1 MEFMSFKKKVSKI
14 IMLGLIV
21 SFMGTPLCSKAYAM
35 EENESIVKN
44 NQLELNLNQ
53 ELLNVL
59 KNYFSYQFKYI
70 NDMGYV
76 SDIEK
81 YEFLD
86 KNSLIEEYFDVN
98 NSYNKKILSIE
109 NSKIDNFSNEISYEE
124 LSNDENILKIDV
136 KNIINFKYQDS
147 DMPSS
152 IEENHIMY
160 LQKENGKYKVIRDLY
175 DSEEDLNSLDSKYG
189 KDDSSYK
196 LFVDNKK
203 SVYDNNINKIMTDI
217 ENDKNKIS
225 DIDSNENE
233 STSNSG
239 NRVKRY
245 VRYRYDGNG
254 AARWAVANCKSI
266 GSDYSADC
274 TNFVSKAMF
283 NGGHLPVDK
292 TWYHHSG
299 AWNRVIELR
308 NWLISKGYAR
318 EYDNYKHAYKGDIIQ
333 YKNKGNVWRH
343 SVIVTTRTSSYPYV
357 RVTAHSNNRVD
368 VNVSGLYY
376 PNGEYKSYRVLQMR

>member
-1 MEFMSFKKKVSKI
+1 MSFKKKVSKI
-14 IMLGLIV
+14 IMVGLIT
-21 SFMGTPLCSKAYAM
+21 SFIGTPLCSKVSAM
-35 EENESIVKN
+35 EKNESIINN
-44 NQLELNLNQ
+44 NQLELNSNQ

-70 NDMGYV
+70 NDIGNTN
-76 SDIEK
+76 DTEK

-109 NSKIDNFSNEISYEE
+109 NSKIDNFSNKISYKEV
-124 LSNDENILKIDV
+124 SNDENILKIEV
-136 KNIINFKYQDS
+136 KNIIDFKYNDS
-147 DMPSS
+147 DIPSS

-160 LQKENGKYKVIRDLY
+160 LQNDNGKYKVIRDLY
-175 DSEEDLNSLDSKYG
+175 DVEEDLNSLDSKYG
-189 KDDSSYK
+189 KDENSYK

-203 SVYDNNINKIMTDI
+203 SMYENNIERIMTDI
-217 ENDKNKIS
+217 EKDKNNIS
-225 DIDSNENE
+225 EIE
-233 STSNSG
+233 SKEDESPSKS
-239 NRVKRY
+239 RRRAKRY
-245 VRYRYDGNG
+245 VAYRYDGNG
-254 AARWAVANCKSI
+254 AARWAVANCNRVKE
-266 GSDYSADC
+266 DYPNTDC

-283 NGGHLPVDK
+283 HGGKLPVDK
-292 TWYHHSG
+292 TWYYHSG

-308 NWLISKGYAR
+308 NWLIRKGYAR

-333 YKNKGNVWRH
+333 YKNHSNIWRH

-368 VNVSGLYY
+368 RNVSGLYY
-376 PNGEYKSYRVLQMR
+376 PNGEFKSYRVLQMR

>member
-1 MEFMSFKKKVSKI
+1 
-14 IMLGLIV
+14 GLIT
-21 SFMGTPLCSKAYAM
+21 SFIGTPLCSKVSAM
-35 EENESIVKN
+35 EKNESIINN
-44 NQLELNLNQ
+44 NQLELNSNQ

-70 NDMGYV
+70 NDIGNTN
-76 SDIEK
+76 DTEK

-109 NSKIDNFSNEISYEE
+109 NSKIDNFSNKISYKEV
-124 LSNDENILKIDV
+124 SNDENILKIEV
-136 KNIINFKYQDS
+136 KNIIDFKYNDS
-147 DMPSS
+147 DIPSS

-160 LQKENGKYKVIRDLY
+160 LQNDNGKYKVIRDLY
-175 DSEEDLNSLDSKYG
+175 DVEEDLNSLDSKYG
-189 KDDSSYK
+189 KDENSYK

-203 SVYDNNINKIMTDI
+203 SMYENNIERIMTDI
-217 ENDKNKIS
+217 EKDKNNIS
-225 DIDSNENE
+225 EIE
-233 STSNSG
+233 SKEDESPSKS
-239 NRVKRY
+239 RRRAKRY
-245 VRYRYDGNG
+245 VAYRYDGNG
-254 AARWAVANCKSI
+254 AARWAVANCNRVKE
-266 GSDYSADC
+266 DYPNTDC

-283 NGGHLPVDK
+283 NGGKLPVDK
-292 TWYHHSG
+292 TWYYHSG

-308 NWLISKGYAR
+308 NWLIRKGYAR

-333 YKNKGNVWRH
+333 YKNHSNIWRH

-368 VNVSGLYY
+368 RNVSGLYY
-376 PNGEYKSYRVLQMR
+376 PNGEFKSYRVLQMR

>member
-1 MEFMSFKKKVSKI
+1 MSFKKKVSKI
-14 IMLGLIV
+14 IMLGLIL

-44 NQLELNLNQ
+44 NQLELNSNQ

-70 NDMGYV
+70 NDIGYT

-81 YEFLD
+81 YEFID

-98 NSYNKKILSIE
+98 NSYNKKLLSIE

-136 KNIINFKYQDS
+136 KNIINFKYKDS

-196 LFVDNKK
+196 LFVDHKK
-203 SVYDNNINKIMTDI
+203 SVYDNNMNKIMTDI
-217 ENDKNKIS
+217 ENDKNKITE
-225 DIDSNENE
+225 IDSKENE
-233 STSNSG
+233 STSNPE
-239 NRVKRY
+239 NRAKRY
-245 VRYRYDGNG
+245 VRYKYDGNS
-254 AARWAVANCKSI
+254 AAKWAVTNCKSI

-283 NGGHLPVDK
+283 YGGHLPVDK

-308 NWLISKGYAR
+308 NWLIRKGYAT

-333 YKNKGNVWRH
+333 YKNSANVWKH

-376 PNGEYKSYRVLQMR
+376 PNGDFKSYRVLQMR

>member
-1 MEFMSFKKKVSKI
+1 MSFKKKVSKI
-14 IMLGLIV
+14 IMVGLIT
-21 SFMGTPLCSKAYAM
+21 SFIGTPLCSKVSAM
-35 EENESIVKN
+35 EKNESIINN
-44 NQLELNLNQ
+44 NQLELNSNQ

-70 NDMGYV
+70 NDIGNTN
-76 SDIEK
+76 DTEK

-109 NSKIDNFSNEISYEE
+109 NSKIDNFSNKISYKEV
-124 LSNDENILKIDV
+124 SNDENILKIEV
-136 KNIINFKYQDS
+136 KNIIDFKYNDS
-147 DMPSS
+147 DIPSS

-160 LQKENGKYKVIRDLY
+160 LQNDNGKYKVIRDLY
-175 DSEEDLNSLDSKYG
+175 DVEEDLNSLDSKYG
-189 KDDSSYK
+189 KDENSYK

-203 SVYDNNINKIMTDI
+203 SIYENNIERIMTDI
-217 ENDKNKIS
+217 EKDKNNIS
-225 DIDSNENE
+225 EIE
-233 STSNSG
+233 SKEDESPSKS
-239 NRVKRY
+239 RRRAKRH
-245 VRYRYDGNG
+245 VAYRYDGNG
-254 AARWAVANCKSI
+254 AARWAVANCNRVKE
-266 GSDYSADC
+266 DYPNTDC

-283 NGGHLPVDK
+283 HGGKLPVDK
-292 TWYHHSG
+292 TWYYHSG

-308 NWLISKGYAR
+308 NWLIRKGYAR

-333 YKNKGNVWRH
+333 YKNHSNIWRH

-368 VNVSGLYY
+368 RNVSGLYY
-376 PNGEYKSYRVLQMR
+376 PNGEFKSYRVLQMR

>member
-1 MEFMSFKKKVSKI
+1 MSFKKKVSKI
-14 IMLGLIV
+14 IMVGLIT
-21 SFMGTPLCSKAYAM
+21 SFIGTPLCSKVSAM
-35 EENESIVKN
+35 EKNESIINN
-44 NQLELNLNQ
+44 NQLELNSNQ

-70 NDMGYV
+70 NDIGNTN
-76 SDIEK
+76 DTEK

-109 NSKIDNFSNEISYEE
+109 NSKIDNFSNKISYKEV
-124 LSNDENILKIDV
+124 SNDENILKIEV
-136 KNIINFKYQDS
+136 KNIIDFKYNDS
-147 DMPSS
+147 DIPSS

-160 LQKENGKYKVIRDLY
+160 LQNDNGKYKVIRDLY
-175 DSEEDLNSLDSKYG
+175 DVEEDLNSLDSKYG
-189 KDDSSYK
+189 KDENSYK

-203 SVYDNNINKIMTDI
+203 SMYENNIERIMTDI
-217 ENDKNKIS
+217 EKDKNNIS
-225 DIDSNENE
+225 EIE
-233 STSNSG
+233 SKEDESPSKS
-239 NRVKRY
+239 RRRAKRY
-245 VRYRYDGNG
+245 VAYRYDGNG
-254 AARWAVANCKSI
+254 AARWAVANCNRVKE
-266 GSDYSADC
+266 DYPNTDC

-283 NGGHLPVDK
+283 NGGKLPVDK
-292 TWYHHSG
+292 TWYYHSG

-308 NWLISKGYAR
+308 NWLIRKGYAR

-333 YKNKGNVWRH
+333 YKNHSNIWRH

-368 VNVSGLYY
+368 RNVSGLYY
-376 PNGEYKSYRVLQMR
+376 PNGEFKSYRVLQMR

>member
-1 MEFMSFKKKVSKI
+1 MSFKKKVSKI

-21 SFMGTPLCSKAYAM
+21 SFMGTSLCSKAYAM
-35 EENESIVKN
+35 EENENIVKN
-44 NQLELNLNQ
+44 SQLELNSNQ

-70 NDMGYV
+70 NDIGYA

-86 KNSLIEEYFDVN
+86 KNSLIEEYFDAN
-98 NSYNKKILSIE
+98 NSYNKKLLSIE

-136 KNIINFKYQDS
+136 KNTINFKYQDS

-160 LQKENGKYKVIRDLY
+160 LQKENDKYKVIRDLY

-225 DIDSNENE
+225 EIDSNENE

-254 AARWAVANCKSI
+254 AARWAVANCNSI
-266 GSDYSADC
+266 GSDYPADC

-299 AWNRVIELR
+299 AWNRVVELR

-318 EYDNYKHAYKGDIIQ
+318 EYDTYKHAYKGDIIQ
-333 YKNKGNVWRH
+333 YKNSANVWRH

-376 PNGEYKSYRVLQMR
+376 PNGDFKSYRVLQMR